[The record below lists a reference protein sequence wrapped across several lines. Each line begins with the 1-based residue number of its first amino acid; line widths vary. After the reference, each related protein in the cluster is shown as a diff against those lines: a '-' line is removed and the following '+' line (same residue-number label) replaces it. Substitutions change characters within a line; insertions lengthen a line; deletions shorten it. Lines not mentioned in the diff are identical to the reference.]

1 MLIRRATYNDI
12 DSILSIVRSAQLSL
26 RELGIDQWQDGYPSR
41 DVISADIDAGVG
53 YVAEDANGNVVGYE
67 AVVLSGEEA
76 YLQLPHNIWHTDS
89 DYVVVHRLCVM
100 ADNRRRG
107 IAIELMRFAA
117 RHAASN
123 GIISFRID
131 THRGNVRMLSL
142 LGKLGFQYVGIIHYP
157 VSGERVAYDL
167 KLNGSY
173 LLQ

>member
-1 MLIRRATYNDI
+1 MIRQAATDDI
-12 DSILSIVRSAQLSL
+12 NAILSIVRDAQLSL

-41 DVISADIDAGVG
+41 DVIVADIDAGVG
-53 YVAEDANGNVVGYE
+53 YIAEDEDGRVVGYE

-76 YLQLPHNIWHTDS
+76 YLQLPHDSWHTDS
-89 DYVVVHRLCVM
+89 DYVVVHRLCVLT
-100 ADNRRRG
+100 DNYRRG

-117 RHAASN
+117 QHATSN
-123 GIISFRID
+123 GIANFRID

-167 KLNGSY
+167 KLNNSY